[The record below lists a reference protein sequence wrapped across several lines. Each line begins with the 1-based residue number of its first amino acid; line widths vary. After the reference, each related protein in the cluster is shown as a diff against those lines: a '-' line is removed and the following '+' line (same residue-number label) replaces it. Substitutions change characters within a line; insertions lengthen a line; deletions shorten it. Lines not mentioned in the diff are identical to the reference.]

1 MHKKTFASIR
11 LQKFLF
17 IFLWSSVPGLRLLV
31 HNQGRLGMDCDLSGI
46 DLVGGLLVDLSV
58 LTDDGVGGLGDG
70 YLLCLARGVEDDDDV
85 TPVVTSCIV
94 LQAEGDN
101 ALGGIKEFQVLA
113 HKMGIA
119 QTESGMML
127 AQGDEVLIVFE
138 HLGVT
143 LQVGPIEVVDA
154 VGRLEGVVDTFL
166 VAQQLF
172 ATEHE
177 RYALRGEHGSLRQQ
191 VKTNQL
197 VHLTIG
203 QLTIGR
209 FQSGDAGLE
218 TIYQTHIVVTGDIGH
233 HLGGF

>member
-1 MHKKTFASIR
+1 MNS
-11 LQKFLF
+11 
-17 IFLWSSVPGLRLLV
+17 
-31 HNQGRLGMDCDLSGI
+31 DLTGK

-70 YLLCLARGVEDDDDV
+70 DLLGLALGVEDDDDV
-85 TPVVTSCIV
+85 TPVITPCIV
-94 LQAEGDN
+94 LQAESYDT
-101 ALGGIKEFQVLA
+101 GGCLQELQVLA
-113 HKMGIA
+113 YEVGIA
-119 QTESGMML
+119 QTEGGMML

-143 LQVGPIEVVDA
+143 LQVGP
-154 VGRLEGVVDTFL
+154 
-166 VAQQLF
+166 
-172 ATEHE
+172 
-177 RYALRGEHGSLRQQ
+177 YALRGEHGSLRQQ